1 MNLTRS
7 LCQLVVAAG
16 FALVGTQASAHH
28 STANFDY
35 TKTVEL
41 IGTVKNFQMTN
52 PHSFIQ
58 VVVPDGKGGSVE
70 WSIEAGSPAS
80 ERRSGWKPE
89 MIKPGD
95 KVKVLIAPV
104 RTGEPMGTLRQ
115 IALPGGKILYG
126 PANLGPLPDLALPTI
141 PRATVEAPK

>member
-1 MNLTRS
+1 MKPTRICK
-7 LCQLVVAAG
+7 LLVAAG
-16 FALVGTQASAHH
+16 IVLSGAQVSAHH

-41 IGTVKNFQMTN
+41 IGKVKTFQMTN

-58 VVVPDGKGGSVE
+58 VVIPDGRGGSVE
-70 WSIEAGSPAS
+70 WSVESGSPNS
-80 ERRSGWKPE
+80 ERRAGWKPE
-89 MIKPGD
+89 MIKSGD
-95 KVKVLIAPV
+95 KVTVLIAPV

-115 IALPGGKILYG
+115 ITLPNGKVLYG

-141 PRATVEAPK
+141 PHATPEAPK